1 MIKLVKKLTP
11 VLAGLVVF
19 GQLSQIHAEPR
30 QYSLR
35 IAQSD
40 LSPDT
45 PLDEQDE
52 NSEPNGS
59 KESAQ
64 TRGMNLSKMTA
75 IIEDIGESVEIAQ
88 NGSTIAF
95 TYDNAQLIAVVS
107 EPANRMRLISPVM
120 PASEM
125 TESQMA
131 ASLVSNYHLALDA
144 RYAVGDGV
152 LYTVY
157 IHPLN
162 ELTADQLRSAIRQVA
177 TLRNT
182 FGTSYSSGEMTFGVE
197 TQDKI
202 EL

>member
-1 MIKLVKKLTP
+1 MIKRIKTLTP
-11 VLAGLVVF
+11 ILTGLAVL
-19 GQLSQIHAEPR
+19 GQLNQAHADSR
-30 QYSLR
+30 QYLQHV
-35 IAQSD
+35 AQSD
-40 LSPDT
+40 LPANP
-45 PLDEQDE
+45 PLAEQRD
-52 NSEPNGS
+52 
-59 KESAQ
+59 
-64 TRGMNLSKMTA
+64 MDLSKMTA
-75 IIEDIGESVEIAQ
+75 IIKDLGESVEIAQ

-107 EPANRMRLISPVM
+107 ETANRMRLISPVM
-120 PASEM
+120 SASDM

-144 RYAVGDGV
+144 RYAVGDGI

-157 IHPLN
+157 IHPLK
-162 ELTADQLRSAIRQVA
+162 ELTAEQLRSAIRQVA

-197 TQDKI
+197 TKELI